1 MGEANGSIPTVQP
14 SYGRPMWGTFPAAA
28 ALNSIAFVSKVS
40 IDNGTIA
47 GYHLAKRVEPVVG
60 CRGLKKQDMKLNDTL
75 PTMTV
80 DPEIYEVRADGV
92 LMEIEPAK
100 SVPLGREYNFF

>member
-1 MGEANGSIPTVQP
+1 
-14 SYGRPMWGTFPAAA
+14 MWGTFPAAA
-28 ALNSIAFVSKVS
+28 ALNSIAFVSKAS

-47 GYHLAKRVEPVVG
+47 DYHLAKRVEPVVG

-75 PTMTV
+75 PTITV

-92 LMEIEPAK
+92 LADIEPAK
-100 SVPLGREYNFF
+100 SVPLGREYNLF